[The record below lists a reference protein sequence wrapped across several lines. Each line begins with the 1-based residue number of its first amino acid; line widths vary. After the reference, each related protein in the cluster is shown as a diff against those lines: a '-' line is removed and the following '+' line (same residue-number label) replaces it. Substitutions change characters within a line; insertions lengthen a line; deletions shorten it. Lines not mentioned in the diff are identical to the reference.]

1 MLQIRNHH
9 ICSRLK
15 LFNICSSSHMC
26 IKYISGYLKSHL
38 RLNKYYGI
46 INVVIKLSGH
56 ALWVINLFI
65 KAALR
70 FKTFEHTNVFM
81 GT

>member
-1 MLQIRNHH
+1 MLQIRNQH
-9 ICSRLK
+9 ISSCLK
-15 LFNICSSSHMC
+15 LFYICSSSHMC
-26 IKYISGYLKSHL
+26 IKYKLGYLESHL

-46 INVVIKLSGH
+46 IKVVIKLSGH

-70 FKTFEHTNVFM
+70 FKTFEHIHGDLN
-81 GT
+81 